1 MKKPLKLK
9 TLMTLD
15 EKDQDKRDAVIE
27 SMRSKGLPEH
37 IADSF
42 IYRVG
47 LDYALA
53 GENNQGESKP

>member
-1 MKKPLKLK
+1 
-9 TLMTLD
+9 MTLD

-53 GENNQGESKP
+53 GETKNENP